1 MFLALVTIIQTTDN
15 KALKNVESLG
25 SKNQKI
31 VLGSILSVLLTFQ
44 KYSVCLWYVL
54 HWGTG
59 ETSFVKVA
67 AKGSY
72 SDSF

>member
-15 KALKNVESLG
+15 KALENVESLG

-59 ETSFVKVA
+59 ETSFV
-67 AKGSY
+67 
-72 SDSF
+72 